1 MQNRRKV
8 RNLSGIKGIFNRFEG
23 SRTIKS
29 LYILT
34 GAAAAIGLVSGIG
47 STCTTFDSRW
57 WKLTNDEGGYTFAII
72 GEFQLVYILSY
83 IVTWLVAIA
92 WGVLFWALMT
102 RKAWFSRTALI
113 TSIAGFLSGFFPAAI
128 LLYEW
133 YMSYGVNGMM
143 FTPSWFRT
151 LINAI
156 LLIILLIPGIR
167 HGITAHMKE
176 ASASVVGSVGSQVAQ
191 FAYVLFGFGIIMML
205 QPFVMPTHIIDG
217 VNIASS
223 YGDLLASG
231 VLQFFGGLVCIL
243 LGAVTR
249 IFGYFLNTTYSTNT
263 MPSKG

>member
-1 MQNRRKV
+1 M
-8 RNLSGIKGIFNRFEG
+8 SGIKGFFNKFEG

-34 GAAAAIGLVSGIG
+34 GAAAAIGIVSGIG

-57 WKLTNDEGGYTFAII
+57 WKLGNPEDGYPFAII
-72 GEFQLVYILSY
+72 GDFQLVYILSY
-83 IVTWLVAIA
+83 FVTWLVAIA

-102 RKAWFSRTALI
+102 RKAWFSRIAII

-133 YMSYGVNGMM
+133 YMSYGLNGMM

-156 LLIILLIPGIR
+156 LLIILLIPVVRKKI
-167 HGITAHMKE
+167 IEHMNE
-176 ASASVVGSVGSQVAQ
+176 TTSSTRESVGSQVAQ
-191 FAYVLFGFGIIMML
+191 FAFVLFGFGIMMII
-205 QPFVMPTHIIDG
+205 QPFIMPMHIIDG

-223 YGDLLASG
+223 YGDPLASG
-231 VLQFFGGLVCIL
+231 TLQFFGGVLCIL
-243 LGAVTR
+243 LGVTCR
-249 IFGYFLNTTYSTNT
+249 ILGQFLNIVYSPKP
-263 MPSKG
+263 MPLKG

>member
-1 MQNRRKV
+1 M
-8 RNLSGIKGIFNRFEG
+8 SGIKGFFNKFEG
-23 SRTIKS
+23 SRTLKS

-34 GAAAAIGLVSGIG
+34 GAAAAIGIVSGIG

-57 WKLTNDEGGYTFAII
+57 WSLGNPEEGYPFAII
-72 GEFQLVYILSY
+72 GDFQLVYILSY

-102 RKAWFSRTALI
+102 RKAWFTRTAII
-113 TSIAGFLSGFFPAAI
+113 TSIAGFLSGFLPAGI

-133 YMSYGVNGMM
+133 YMTYGVNGMM

-167 HGITAHMKE
+167 RGIIDHMQE
-176 ASASVVGSVGSQVAQ
+176 ATTSTGGSVGSQVAQ
-191 FAYVLFGFGIIMML
+191 FAFVLFGFGIMMII
-205 QPFVMPTHIIDG
+205 QPFIMPTHIIEG

-231 VLQFFGGLVCIL
+231 MLQFFGG
-243 LGAVTR
+243 
-249 IFGYFLNTTYSTNT
+249 
-263 MPSKG
+263 

>member
-1 MQNRRKV
+1 M
-8 RNLSGIKGIFNRFEG
+8 SGIKGFFNKLEG

-34 GAAAAIGLVSGIG
+34 GAAAAIGLLSGIG

-57 WKLTNDEGGYTFAII
+57 WKAGSPEDGYSFAII
-72 GEFQLVYILSY
+72 GDFQLVYILSY

-102 RKAWFSRTALI
+102 RKGWFTRTAII
-113 TSIAGFLSGFFPAAI
+113 TSIAGFLSGFLPAAI

-133 YMSYGVNGMM
+133 YMSYGLNGML

-156 LLIILLIPGIR
+156 LLIILLIPRIR
-167 HGITAHMKE
+167 WGITDHMKE
-176 ASASVVGSVGSQVAQ
+176 AAGSASGSVGSQVAQ
-191 FAYVLFGFGIIMML
+191 FAFVLFGFGIMMII
-205 QPFVMPTHIIDG
+205 QPFIMPMHIIDG

-231 VLQFFGGLVCIL
+231 MLQFFGGLFCIF
-243 LGAVTR
+243 
-249 IFGYFLNTTYSTNT
+249 FGVLCGIVGQFLNMVHS
-263 MPSKG
+263 PQPIPLKG